1 MQHRLRH
8 RRQRRRDRRRRPDIV
23 RRHRFPA
30 QHRQRIIH
38 RHDRRPDRPHS
49 ALSILRPRLDRL
61 QRLQP
66 ASKSFNQSN
75 QRRRY
80 ERQDHPDRDDRA
92 RLRLFYVCVLEYRP
106 VLRRVRAIVHQTY
119 SRRDD
124 PGRGVGERDDDAGRA
139 QAVRG
144 EVMERELVHE
154 LAHVEHVRHGGRR
167 RRSATRTGDGCR
179 SVFLVL
185 QRREVLPRTMTTRG
199 SACLRARTIDP
210 ARGAKTRPSRARACS
225 CRRRASERTVWA
237 SPGRRARR
245 RWRLASRRRRRA
257 RNESLTS
264 ARSACE
270 RTVRPCRRRTRT
282 WRRDTP

>member
-1 MQHRLRH
+1 MQQRLRH

-30 QHRQRIIH
+30 QHRQRIVH
-38 RHDRRPDRPHS
+38 RHDRRPDRPHP

-75 QRRRY
+75 HRRRY

-119 SRRDD
+119 SRRDH
-124 PGRGVGERDDDAGRA
+124 PGRGVRERDEDAGRA

-154 LAHVEHVRHGGRR
+154 LAHVEHVRHGGGRTR
-167 RRSATRTGDGCR
+167 ARATRTGETHDD
-179 SVFLVL
+179 F
-185 QRREVLPRTMTTRG
+185 
-199 SACLRARTIDP
+199 
-210 ARGAKTRPSRARACS
+210 
-225 CRRRASERTVWA
+225 
-237 SPGRRARR
+237 
-245 RWRLASRRRRRA
+245 
-257 RNESLTS
+257 
-264 ARSACE
+264 
-270 RTVRPCRRRTRT
+270 
-282 WRRDTP
+282 